1 MCTGSPLIYL
11 FQSHRKVKCLRG
23 RKKKIKYRRKELL
36 NGKRVLE
43 MVLSEW
49 VLESNYMDE
58 NFCHQEKIE
67 VKIKGTEAEIDTE

>member
-1 MCTGSPLIYL
+1 M
-11 FQSHRKVKCLRG
+11 
-23 RKKKIKYRRKELL
+23 

-49 VLESNYMDE
+49 VLEYWGLDE

>member
-1 MCTGSPLIYL
+1 M
-11 FQSHRKVKCLRG
+11 
-23 RKKKIKYRRKELL
+23 
-36 NGKRVLE
+36 NGQRVLE

-49 VLESNYMDE
+49 VLENNYMDE